1 MGEMKLLNTI
11 VAVENLLCIY
21 RNFSSLRSF
30 SKYIA
35 GTRVTI
41 LFVAYISTFFSYII
55 DTCKFADVLLCYL
68 VTCHASLTT
77 IITLVA
83 VFGGISYTDSFQDLR
98 TRIETV
104 HKYCSKNDAYK
115 KSINSLTIV
124 AAVCSSL
131 FVVAYL
137 IILVLILWT
146 NLSNVVQNND
156 IHTYMRLG
164 TSLISYWGEFRFNV
178 EFFIFNILIKIMAS
192 LLNQMILNLAGISE
206 HLDNSNEGIDDTTC
220 GYVRQELETWTSAYN
235 SIAMCSGQLKKCYGV
250 EVTVT
255 LLSRCFFGLILELF
269 YRFIILDISGRK
281 YRNSKIW
288 SKR

>member
-1 MGEMKLLNTI
+1 MLYWETLTWITVVVGLVHFIIMKLRISLKATELLIDIKSLSDIDVHKCLINGEMKLLNTI

-41 LFVAYISTFFSYII
+41 LFVAYISTFFSYVI
-55 DTCKFADVLLCYL
+55 DTCKIADVLLCYL

-83 VFGGISYTDSFQDLR
+83 VFGGISYTDSFQDLT
-98 TRIETV
+98 TRIESV

-164 TSLISYWGEFRFNV
+164 TSLISY
-178 EFFIFNILIKIMAS
+178 
-192 LLNQMILNLAGISE
+192 
-206 HLDNSNEGIDDTTC
+206 
-220 GYVRQELETWTSAYN
+220 
-235 SIAMCSGQLKKCYGV
+235 
-250 EVTVT
+250 
-255 LLSRCFFGLILELF
+255 
-269 YRFIILDISGRK
+269 
-281 YRNSKIW
+281 
-288 SKR
+288 